1 MAVTAETD
9 IGAVVVGSKTS
20 FMAGMRVLPRARREA
35 IHALY
40 AFCRIVD
47 DIADGDAPQ
56 PEKRAALDAW
66 EEEIERLFTG
76 RPATP
81 LGRALVTPVARYALP
96 REEFALVIDG
106 MRMDVDG
113 PVVAPDR
120 DTLTAY
126 VRRVAGAVG
135 MLSMRIFGAWRGAPS
150 QRFALALAEGLQ
162 LTNILR
168 DVEEDAGL
176 GRLYLPADALAAAG
190 VPADP
195 ALVTGHPGLADARA
209 LTGAWARRRFEDARA
224 EVGSHSRLRLAPAL
238 LMMGPYERM
247 LREME
252 AQGFAGPR
260 PRMSAG
266 RKVWVGLG
274 CAMRGGR

>member
-1 MAVTAETD
+1 MSAQADVD
-9 IGAVVVGSKTS
+9 AVVARSGTS

-47 DIADGDAPQ
+47 DIADGDASPAY
-56 PEKRAALDAW
+56 KAAALDAW

-120 DTLTAY
+120 EQLAAY
-126 VRRVAGAVG
+126 LRRVAGAVG
-135 MLSMRIFGAWRGAPS
+135 MLSMRIFGAWRGAAS

-168 DVEEDAGL
+168 DVEEDARL
-176 GRLYLPADALAAAG
+176 GRLYLPADALAAGG

-195 ALVTGHPGLADARA
+195 GRVLGHPGLVEARA
-209 LTGAWARRRFEDARA
+209 VTGAWARRRFDDACA
-224 EVGSHSRLRLAPAL
+224 EVAAHPRLRLAPAL
-238 LMMGPYERM
+238 FMMGPYERM
-247 LREME
+247 LAQME
-252 AQGFAGPR
+252 AAGFEGARPGMGPAG
-260 PRMSAG
+260 
-266 RKVWVGLG
+266 KVWAGLG
-274 CAMRGGR
+274 CAVRGGR

>member
-1 MAVTAETD
+1 MTAREID
-9 IGAVVVGSKTS
+9 IGALVAGSRTS

-47 DIADGDAPQ
+47 DIADGDAAAPD
-56 PEKRAALDAW
+56 KRAALDAW
-66 EEEIERLFTG
+66 AEEIERLFAG
-76 RPATP
+76 RPGTA
-81 LGRALVTPVARYALP
+81 LGRALLGPVDRYALP
-96 REEFALVIDG
+96 REEFAHVIEG

-113 PVVAPDR
+113 PLVAPDR
-120 DTLTAY
+120 ERLAAY

-162 LTNILR
+162 LVNILR

-176 GRLYLPADALAAAG
+176 GRLYLPADALAAGG

-195 ALVTGHPGLADARA
+195 SRVVGHPGLVQARA
-209 LTGAWARRRFEDARA
+209 VTGAWARGRFEEARA
-224 EVGSHSRLRLAPAL
+224 EIGAHGRLALAPAL
-238 LMMGPYERM
+238 FMMGPYERM
-247 LREME
+247 LAGME
-252 AQGFAGPR
+252 AEGFAGPA
-260 PRMSAG
+260 PRMGPA
-266 RKVWVGLG
+266 RKVWHGVA
-274 CAMRGGR
+274 CAARGAR

>member
-1 MAVTAETD
+1 MSAAGAD
-9 IGAVVVGSKTS
+9 IGAVVAASGTS

-47 DIADGDAPQ
+47 DIADGDLHVPD
-56 PEKRAALDAW
+56 KRAALDAW

-96 REEFALVIDG
+96 REEFALVIEG

-120 DTLTAY
+120 ERLAAY

-168 DVEEDAGL
+168 DVEEDAAL
-176 GRLYLPADALAAAG
+176 GRLYLPADALAAGG

-195 ALVTGHPGLADARA
+195 ALVPGHPGLARARA
-209 LTGAWARRRFEDARA
+209 VTGAWARARFEDARA
-224 EVGSHSRLRLAPAL
+224 EVAAHARLPLAPAL
-238 LMMGPYERM
+238 FMMGPYERM
-247 LREME
+247 LAGME
-252 AQGFAGPR
+252 ARGFEGPGPR
-260 PRMSAG
+260 MGPG

-274 CAMRGGR
+274 CAVRGGR

>member
-1 MAVTAETD
+1 MSTAEID
-9 IGAVVVGSKTS
+9 VGAVVAGSGTS

-40 AFCRIVD
+40 AFCRVVD
-47 DIADGDAPQ
+47 DIADGDGGVPDR
-56 PEKRAALDAW
+56 RAALDAW
-66 EEEIERLFTG
+66 EEEVERLFAG
-76 RPATP
+76 RPLTAI
-81 LGRALVTPVARYALP
+81 GRALLDPVERYALP

-113 PVVAPDR
+113 PVIAPDR
-120 DTLTAY
+120 ERLVAY

-168 DVEEDAGL
+168 DVEEDAAQ
-176 GRLYLPADALAAAG
+176 GRLYLPADALDAGG

-195 ALVTGHPGLADARA
+195 ARVIGHPGLAQARA
-209 LTGAWARRRFEDARA
+209 VTGGWARERFGDARA
-224 EVGSHSRLRLAPAL
+224 EIGAHGRLALAPAL
-238 LMMGPYERM
+238 FMMGPYERM
-247 LREME
+247 LAGME
-252 AQGFAGPR
+252 AAGFAGP
-260 PRMSAG
+260 PARMG
-266 RKVWVGLG
+266 RVRKAWHGVG
-274 CAMRGGR
+274 CAVRGGR

>member
-1 MAVTAETD
+1 MSPAGGEV
-9 IGAVVVGSKTS
+9 GAIVAGSNTS

-47 DIADGDAPQ
+47 DIADGEAPA
-56 PEKRAALDAW
+56 PDKRAALDAW
-66 EEEIERLFTG
+66 EAEIERLFLG

-120 DTLTAY
+120 DRLQAY

-150 QRFALALAEGLQ
+150 QRFALALAEALQ

-168 DVEEDAGL
+168 DVEEDAAL
-176 GRLYLPADALAAAG
+176 GRLYLPAHALAAGG

-195 ALVTGHPGLADARA
+195 ALVPDHPGLARARA
-209 LTGAWARRRFEDARA
+209 VTGAWARERFADARA
-224 EVGSHSRLRLAPAL
+224 EVAHHPRLRLAPAL
-238 LMMGPYERM
+238 FMMGPYERM
-247 LREME
+247 LAQME
-252 AQGFAGPR
+252 GAGFAGPR
-260 PRMSAG
+260 PRMGAG

-274 CAMRGGR
+274 CAVRGGR